1 MRHFIYLL
9 FAACTLLLIS
19 CRKEKAIN
27 ISGVWNCDHTN
38 IQLYQNNE
46 VVLDSVVEQSGYLT
60 LSVSDGLDNIART
73 NLPFVPC
80 LDGSS
85 WEIPHKKTNQV
96 FFSYYS
102 ENPLFIFTNSVMIT
116 KHNRKKLV
124 LVKIFYDNDL
134 NITEKDTWEFS
145 KQKL

>member
-1 MRHFIYLL
+1 MKQLL
-9 FAACTLLLIS
+9 YSGCICISLLLTS
-19 CRKEKAIN
+19 CQKEKAIQ
-27 ISGVWNCDHTN
+27 IGGVWNCDHTQ
-38 IQLYQNNE
+38 IQLYGNNE
-46 VVLDSVVEQSGYLT
+46 VVLDSTVTQSGFLS

-73 NLPFVPC
+73 NLPFVPL

-85 WEIPHKKTNQV
+85 WEIPHKKTDQI

-102 ENPLFIFTNSVMIT
+102 ENPLFIYTNSVMIT
-116 KHNRKKLV
+116 KHTKQKLV
-124 LVKIFYDNDL
+124 LVKIFYDDAL